1 MLPFPTG
8 PEGAAPPTSIVL
20 QPAKSGDLTS
30 RDLAGYPGSFGG
42 GGGGGGG
49 GGRSGSSF
57 SGELAGR
64 DRVDQLHYA
73 SKPVSSGIYQSLGR
87 RGRRGHKHGSLSS
100 SDNNSD
106 TTTYAE
112 SELRCKMEQLQSGE
126 CPPPPSPDWR
136 ERGLLT
142 DRGYRSRSN
151 R

>member
-1 MLPFPTG
+1 MRSLSSG
-8 PEGAAPPTSIVL
+8 PEGAAPPASIVL
-20 QPAKSGDLTS
+20 QPAKSGDLTP

-42 GGGGGGG
+42 GGAGGGGSSGGGNG

-57 SGELAGR
+57 SSDLTSR
-64 DRVDQLHYA
+64 DRPDQLHYA

-112 SELRCKMEQLQSGE
+112 SEMRCKMEQLQSG
-126 CPPPPSPDWR
+126 
-136 ERGLLT
+136 
-142 DRGYRSRSN
+142 GYW
-151 R
+151 